1 MKNNNKYKIEKIL
14 RHPYKSFNKWFLLVK
29 YINSDNIVQSI
40 NLTFNSKEEALAI
53 KVGDM
58 IEI

>member
-1 MKNNNKYKIEKIL
+1 MNKYKIVKIL

-29 YINSDNIVQSI
+29 YINEDKPYTI
-40 NLTFNSKEEALAI
+40 NLTFDTKEEALAI
-53 KVGDM
+53 KIGDT